1 MDIFL
6 SVKIILQLA
15 AAAGMTQLAQSFCLD
30 LTDTLS
36 CDIELFTNF
45 LQSSGTSV
53 VQSETE
59 AENLLF
65 TVSKRT

>member
-1 MDIFL
+1 
-6 SVKIILQLA
+6 
-15 AAAGMTQLAQSFCLD
+15 MTQLAQSFCLD

-59 AENLLF
+59 AEDLLL